1 MSVLEMEREI
11 SRDTLEKYLPMQQ
24 GSQAPALFRDHD
36 IRENNFTERD
46 ILYKVLFDMKKDM
59 NDLKKLVYELLQ
71 NEEYNNSDD
80 LLKNH
85 KDLFGNL
92 AKDTA
97 PEPVVNTHLLLEDG
111 KNKNTIDLDKVEDIT
126 HETEDDSL
134 SLEKKEKEMILKA
147 LRKNRNK
154 RKYAAQDLGISERT
168 LYRKIKQYEIE

>member
-1 MSVLEMEREI
+1 MEREI
-11 SRDTLEKYLPMQQ
+11 SRETLQKYLPMQQ
-24 GSQAPALFRDHD
+24 GSQTPALLRDHD
-36 IRENNFTERD
+36 LRENNFTERD

-71 NEEYNNSDD
+71 NEEYNNGDD
-80 LLKNH
+80 VLKNN

-92 AKDTA
+92 AKDNA
-97 PEPVVNTHLLLEDG
+97 PEPVVNTHLLLEEG